1 MWITAVI
8 KCSYTN
14 IKMPYAPAEAGSS
27 QSARCPP
34 DHSPQTRPVSVTSQQ
49 PLKKLTR
56 RVDIFILKHNM
67 HNFKKKK
74 KEEKKRNITTLD
86 EHPEHLGHKQHS
98 ISTYCDNRKTLRW
111 HVKHQKSV
119 NENLSIPLNS
129 RLVLSSL
136 KEVDRS
142 LLTVSC
148 TAEIHSTV
156 TVLGFPGLNV

>member
-1 MWITAVI
+1 MI
-8 KCSYTN
+8 KWSYTN
-14 IKMPYAPAEAGSS
+14 IKTRLLTEETYAPAEAGSS

-34 DHSPQTRPVSVTSQQ
+34 GHSPQTRPVSVTSQQ

-67 HNFKKKK
+67 HNFKKK
-74 KEEKKRNITTLD
+74 RNITTLD
-86 EHPEHLGHKQHS
+86 KHSEHLGREQHS
-98 ISTYCDNRKTLRW
+98 VSTHCDKRETFRW
-111 HVKHQKSV
+111 HVKRQKSV
-119 NENLSIPLNS
+119 NENLSVLFNS

-148 TAEIHSTV
+148 TTEICSTV
-156 TVLGFPGLNV
+156 TVLGFPGLNF